1 MIPKPLITYIET
13 AIIPRYKEFD
23 KAHNLSHVRT
33 VIEESLA
40 LARQYPEA
48 DERLAYVIAAYHDT
62 GLCRD
67 RATHHLVSGEIL
79 MADSTLRQWFSDTE
93 ILLMKEAVED
103 HRASTDHEP
112 RSIYGKIVAEADRI
126 IDPDITLRR
135 TVQYG
140 LKQNP
145 AADKE
150 WHYQRFHQHLM
161 AKYAPGGYLKLWFPE
176 GKNAEQLKKLQAIIA
191 DEGQLRQ
198 VSTNIRGGKDNSGIN
213 EAYAPFHF
221 RLWKRFVSI
230 MEQSVLYKETKCFY
244 NGTNRF
250 IPSKQVVSYKR
261 NNLFRRGVTKCSVL

>member
-1 MIPKPLITYIET
+1 MIPETLITYIET

-176 GKNAEQLKKLQAIIA
+176 GKNAEQLKKLQALSQTK
-191 DEGQLRQ
+191 DDCGKF
-198 VSTNIRGGKDNSGIN
+198 STEYSRRKSNSGIN
-213 EAYAPFHF
+213 EAYTPFHF
-221 RLWKRFVSI
+221 RLWKRFVS
-230 MEQSVLYKETKCFY
+230 Y
-244 NGTNRF
+244 NGTE
-250 IPSKQVVSYKR
+250 
-261 NNLFRRGVTKCSVL
+261 CSL

>member
-1 MIPKPLITYIET
+1 MIPETLITYIET
-13 AIIPRYKEFD
+13 AIIPRYRDFD

-79 MADSTLRQWFSDTE
+79 MVDDTLRQWFSDTE

-103 HRASTDHEP
+103 HRASSDHEP

-126 IDPDITLRR
+126 IDPEITLRR

-145 AADKE
+145 AENTE
-150 WHYQRFHQHLM
+150 WHYNRFLNHLLN
-161 AKYAPGGYLKLWFPE
+161 KYAEGGYLKLWFE
-176 GKNAEQLKKLQAIIA
+176 HSKNGEKLR
-191 DEGQLRQ
+191 ELRSLINNREELRN
-198 VSTNIRGGKDNSGIN
+198 VFNKIFEEETNLQI
-213 EAYAPFHF
+213 
-221 RLWKRFVSI
+221 
-230 MEQSVLYKETKCFY
+230 
-244 NGTNRF
+244 
-250 IPSKQVVSYKR
+250 
-261 NNLFRRGVTKCSVL
+261 

>member
-1 MIPKPLITYIET
+1 MIPETLITYIET

-112 RSIYGKIVAEADRI
+112 RSIYGKIVAEAAYHRPGHHPAPHRAVRI
-126 IDPDITLRR
+126 ETESCRRQGVALPAVPSASHGKICTRRLSEALVSRGEECGTAEEAPSHYRRRR
-135 TVQYG
+135 T
-140 LKQNP
+140 
-145 AADKE
+145 AAASF
-150 WHYQRFHQHLM
+150 Q
-161 AKYAPGGYLKLWFPE
+161 P
-176 GKNAEQLKKLQAIIA
+176 
-191 DEGQLRQ
+191 
-198 VSTNIRGGKDNSGIN
+198 NIRGGKVIAVSMKHM
-213 EAYAPFHF
+213 PHF
-221 RLWKRFVSI
+221 ISDYGNGLFPI
-230 MEQSVLYKETKCFY
+230 MEQSVLYKETKCF
-244 NGTNRF
+244 
-250 IPSKQVVSYKR
+250 
-261 NNLFRRGVTKCSVL
+261 L